1 MKLKNID
8 EIKEDGLT
16 VFMPSGIQ
24 ATLFNEGE
32 NILVKYYNLH
42 EDRYSV
48 EDFKE
53 LISEGIEVFNDMP
66 NNFPQIIESQEDVN
80 LLNKLAQKGY
90 IRESLVEDLKKNIHE
105 ELSIGTVFSDING
118 EVHTVD
124 DIKYDGDIVIY
135 LCDTDNDGV
144 STEIADSR
152 VAEILQDGEYDSE
165 NYEETIWTTE
175 YCIYLKDGTEEWFE
189 NKDSADAYFE
199 EHKDEVDDYFSKEY
213 DQYGNEGDV
222 IIIYRASD
230 LNESEESD
238 EQEDNETKIEIEIKD
253 DKVEIE
259 GEIDGKEFEVEQPLE
274 TPAETEEE
282 EEEEEEEEKTN
293 DEEKPEL
300 SSFEAELA
308 DIQDGLIE
316 SVDELEKVE
325 LNLEDFSDEVA
336 NALKGMVQKSNKGLI
351 ITPDSFQNGVAGMN
365 DDIMVKFYTEL
376 GLGNFEFMLNNKE
389 YIIQLNGNTNLKE
402 EYIKVE
408 RIDGVLCASLI
419 DSDDEVIDSMT
430 IGDDDEEL
438 SDDEIREYVRDYFDG
453 DNDEYM
459 YMNVERLDEADENGE
474 NTIESFFGL
483 KETDFGSKSD
493 LIKHIQEHTDYDVI
507 SSDNLTLN
515 IKDRTNPNAE
525 EIIINL
531 KHEMKE
537 WYQDD
542 NFASQKGTYGCSLLK
557 DKYNT
562 IEELVN
568 AVEEKT
574 DFDVLDYDKFDM
586 NVMNRNGNDNKVEN
600 IEIISEGYEQ
610 KDCKPGDVYTAL
622 KNKKKEYLTN
632 DFKIELL
639 GILDRL
645 SKEFPDIAVRK
656 QAREWMDELG
666 LQEYYN
672 TDKIV
677 AFAKKYIKILD
688 KHVVESMNEISN
700 DTVRNASK
708 KLSNAYITSGGMDKE
723 AGDKAK
729 KFNRALIKRNETKF
743 GEKYWNNF
751 KKGEKVIYFTDN
763 EECIIE
769 KIETKEPYP
778 IITAKTD
785 NRYINGFGWE
795 FTPVIVNESLNEG
808 MWESPFTVEN
818 AKKLAELLK
827 TPVTFDELK
836 EPHTT
841 EIAKA
846 YDEVLG
852 DDKLWDEINSMA
864 KEFPNDDARKCIADN
879 LKVWMIN
886 KDNFDKDAYTQE
898 GEQIIRAAIRDNLNE
913 SENPDY
919 IVCKGQE
926 ISLDDN
932 DYEWLDNDT
941 FLFIIPAD
949 KKLIDEDG
957 DEYYI
962 SCEWHEDEQ
971 KFIFEARY
979 DDDFINLDKQ
989 NSYLTMNDKEL
1000 IMAKMKKI
1008 ISKINIKENLNETSN
1023 GIENIA
1029 DALMQG
1035 AKKGFEPIEYGNWI
1049 CTTSLDDKWE
1059 SFSPVMKDYL
1069 LKEISYQVNTGDLEF
1084 EDLEISID
1092 GDDCDKAMLDE
1103 DDIKALGMFD
1113 DEEIEEMINAEFKP
1127 LTFLISYNIEFDNK
1141 INEDLNMKKA
1151 TKKALKKS
1159 KLKEEYG
1166 EYQGI
1171 LDEVASDIERYNNSN
1186 DGSFEAEGFSYEWG
1200 PLTINGETW
1209 EELGLENEQAKE
1221 WIRHEIAMPVKDG
1234 HDYYR
1239 DLDCILVLGESELKD
1254 YYLDEECAAKEEF
1267 IADMV
1272 KLGCDEETLRD
1283 AIEYIKKNGDKDRS
1297 DCKEVEWWIDYDINL
1312 VEVENEDDEDEEDEE
1327 DDLPEEEVE
1336 EFCVVLK
1343 DGREEWFDGQDTA
1356 DNYFEDHKADVRQ
1369 YYRKVYKVKGGDV
1382 VEDSSS
1388 DEVIYQD
1395 LDEQFKVK
1403 DKKKKKKK
1411 IDDNLDKKVGNM
1423 KKLTEDAY
1431 KVYNTIENR
1440 ECGTFNSWNDVE
1452 NFLNQE
1458 WGSYSADKAKENP
1471 NFGSEEDKANFFGNY
1486 SMDVVQLPVA
1496 VEPETNCDICD
1507 CEPDTCG
1514 GCADIEVPDDAEVIE
1529 IPAEVAAENPV
1540 EIDVEVAP
1548 LDLDAFINTLVDEP
1562 EVEEP
1567 QTDDTEETCA
1577 DCGCNPCEC
1586 TTVIASDIIEE
1597 SKKPLKEDEGID
1609 AFDDEDKEYE
1619 FRTVRKNAMANPN
1632 AYEGRYTQS
1641 DIRVARKAYADD
1653 IEAAK
1658 AQEQAK
1664 NDLAKTEEF
1673 KDNMGML
1680 TDINDTDFPDALK
1693 QAVDTKEDGS
1703 LYRISD
1709 IAKELEEL
1717 KASFKQE
1724 IESIKQDIK
1733 TTLTDIKQDI
1743 KSDVKDIQT
1752 DVTSKLDNTNSKI
1765 ADLTSEE
1772 GLDDEEL
1779 DLENEAPVDT
1789 EEELDL
1795 ENEPAEEE
1803 TTEETDEDEL
1813 TEAEKRAFVQNYV
1826 KQNGAIYEQI
1836 KNVIRSSKLEGKKMS
1851 VPTIAEKLREDYGLD
1866 TRAGVVYDNV
1876 SMICE
1881 YTPVSKYIIDPDTEK
1896 ALMKTQS
1903 LGLANRFIKSG
1914 LQDVWANNKQQ
1925 ENLSNLD
1932 TVLSSKAENLDQAKK
1947 AIDKFAN
1954 QDGNAEKIKKAIELT
1969 TDNDQEKEQALD
1981 YAIDKIDESYSTD
1994 SVMSKLLNA
2003 RGTLGNIT
2011 AVQGIGFKSIPKK

>member
-1 MKLKNID
+1 
-8 EIKEDGLT
+8 
-16 VFMPSGIQ
+16 
-24 ATLFNEGE
+24 
-32 NILVKYYNLH
+32 
-42 EDRYSV
+42 
-48 EDFKE
+48 
-53 LISEGIEVFNDMP
+53 
-66 NNFPQIIESQEDVN
+66 
-80 LLNKLAQKGY
+80 
-90 IRESLVEDLKKNIHE
+90 
-105 ELSIGTVFSDING
+105 
-118 EVHTVD
+118 
-124 DIKYDGDIVIY
+124 
-135 LCDTDNDGV
+135 
-144 STEIADSR
+144 
-152 VAEILQDGEYDSE
+152 
-165 NYEETIWTTE
+165 
-175 YCIYLKDGTEEWFE
+175 
-189 NKDSADAYFE
+189 
-199 EHKDEVDDYFSKEY
+199 
-213 DQYGNEGDV
+213 
-222 IIIYRASD
+222 
-230 LNESEESD
+230 
-238 EQEDNETKIEIEIKD
+238 
-253 DKVEIE
+253 
-259 GEIDGKEFEVEQPLE
+259 
-274 TPAETEEE
+274 
-282 EEEEEEEEKTN
+282 
-293 DEEKPEL
+293 
-300 SSFEAELA
+300 
-308 DIQDGLIE
+308 
-316 SVDELEKVE
+316 
-325 LNLEDFSDEVA
+325 
-336 NALKGMVQKSNKGLI
+336 
-351 ITPDSFQNGVAGMN
+351 
-365 DDIMVKFYTEL
+365 
-376 GLGNFEFMLNNKE
+376 
-389 YIIQLNGNTNLKE
+389 
-402 EYIKVE
+402 
-408 RIDGVLCASLI
+408 
-419 DSDDEVIDSMT
+419 
-430 IGDDDEEL
+430 
-438 SDDEIREYVRDYFDG
+438 
-453 DNDEYM
+453 
-459 YMNVERLDEADENGE
+459 
-474 NTIESFFGL
+474 
-483 KETDFGSKSD
+483 
-493 LIKHIQEHTDYDVI
+493 
-507 SSDNLTLN
+507 
-515 IKDRTNPNAE
+515 
-525 EIIINL
+525 
-531 KHEMKE
+531 
-537 WYQDD
+537 
-542 NFASQKGTYGCSLLK
+542 
-557 DKYNT
+557 
-562 IEELVN
+562 
-568 AVEEKT
+568 
-574 DFDVLDYDKFDM
+574 
-586 NVMNRNGNDNKVEN
+586 
-600 IEIISEGYEQ
+600 
-610 KDCKPGDVYTAL
+610 
-622 KNKKKEYLTN
+622 
-632 DFKIELL
+632 
-639 GILDRL
+639 
-645 SKEFPDIAVRK
+645 
-656 QAREWMDELG
+656 
-666 LQEYYN
+666 
-672 TDKIV
+672 
-677 AFAKKYIKILD
+677 
-688 KHVVESMNEISN
+688 
-700 DTVRNASK
+700 
-708 KLSNAYITSGGMDKE
+708 
-723 AGDKAK
+723 
-729 KFNRALIKRNETKF
+729 
-743 GEKYWNNF
+743 
-751 KKGEKVIYFTDN
+751 
-763 EECIIE
+763 
-769 KIETKEPYP
+769 
-778 IITAKTD
+778 
-785 NRYINGFGWE
+785 
-795 FTPVIVNESLNEG
+795 
-808 MWESPFTVEN
+808 
-818 AKKLAELLK
+818 
-827 TPVTFDELK
+827 
-836 EPHTT
+836 
-841 EIAKA
+841 
-846 YDEVLG
+846 
-852 DDKLWDEINSMA
+852 MA

-932 DYEWLDNDT
+932 NYEWLDNDT

-949 KKLIDEDG
+949 KKLIDEDE

-1008 ISKINIKENLNETSN
+1008 ISKTNIKENLNEASN

-1103 DDIKALGMFD
+1103 NDIKALGMFD

-1151 TKKALKKS
+1151 TKKALKESVEIKS
-1159 KLKEEYG
+1159 
-1166 EYQGI
+1166 
-1171 LDEVASDIERYNNSN
+1171 
-1186 DGSFEAEGFSYEWG
+1186 
-1200 PLTINGETW
+1200 ET
-1209 EELGLENEQAKE
+1209 
-1221 WIRHEIAMPVKDG
+1221 
-1234 HDYYR
+1234 
-1239 DLDCILVLGESELKD
+1239 SE
-1254 YYLDEECAAKEEF
+1254 
-1267 IADMV
+1267 
-1272 KLGCDEETLRD
+1272 
-1283 AIEYIKKNGDKDRS
+1283 
-1297 DCKEVEWWIDYDINL
+1297 
-1312 VEVENEDDEDEEDEE
+1312 
-1327 DDLPEEEVE
+1327 
-1336 EFCVVLK
+1336 
-1343 DGREEWFDGQDTA
+1343 
-1356 DNYFEDHKADVRQ
+1356 
-1369 YYRKVYKVKGGDV
+1369 V
-1382 VEDSSS
+1382 VESTT
-1388 DEVIYQD
+1388 
-1395 LDEQFKVK
+1395 DEQFKVK

-1529 IPAEVAAENPV
+1529 IPAEVAAKEPV

-1619 FRTVRKNAMANPN
+1619 FRTVRKNALANPN

-1826 KQNGAIYEQI
+1826 KQNSAIYEQI
-1836 KNVIRSSKLEGKKMS
+1836 KNVIRTSKLEGKKMS

>member
-1 MKLKNID
+1 
-8 EIKEDGLT
+8 
-16 VFMPSGIQ
+16 
-24 ATLFNEGE
+24 
-32 NILVKYYNLH
+32 
-42 EDRYSV
+42 
-48 EDFKE
+48 
-53 LISEGIEVFNDMP
+53 
-66 NNFPQIIESQEDVN
+66 
-80 LLNKLAQKGY
+80 
-90 IRESLVEDLKKNIHE
+90 
-105 ELSIGTVFSDING
+105 
-118 EVHTVD
+118 
-124 DIKYDGDIVIY
+124 
-135 LCDTDNDGV
+135 
-144 STEIADSR
+144 
-152 VAEILQDGEYDSE
+152 
-165 NYEETIWTTE
+165 
-175 YCIYLKDGTEEWFE
+175 
-189 NKDSADAYFE
+189 
-199 EHKDEVDDYFSKEY
+199 
-213 DQYGNEGDV
+213 
-222 IIIYRASD
+222 
-230 LNESEESD
+230 
-238 EQEDNETKIEIEIKD
+238 
-253 DKVEIE
+253 
-259 GEIDGKEFEVEQPLE
+259 
-274 TPAETEEE
+274 
-282 EEEEEEEEKTN
+282 
-293 DEEKPEL
+293 
-300 SSFEAELA
+300 
-308 DIQDGLIE
+308 
-316 SVDELEKVE
+316 
-325 LNLEDFSDEVA
+325 
-336 NALKGMVQKSNKGLI
+336 
-351 ITPDSFQNGVAGMN
+351 MN
-365 DDIMVKFYTEL
+365 
-376 GLGNFEFMLNNKE
+376 
-389 YIIQLNGNTNLKE
+389 
-402 EYIKVE
+402 
-408 RIDGVLCASLI
+408 
-419 DSDDEVIDSMT
+419 
-430 IGDDDEEL
+430 
-438 SDDEIREYVRDYFDG
+438 
-453 DNDEYM
+453 
-459 YMNVERLDEADENGE
+459 EADENGE

-525 EIIINL
+525 EIAINL
-531 KHEMKE
+531 KHEMKEE

-586 NVMNRNGNDNKVEN
+586 NVMDRNGNDNKVEN
-600 IEIISEGYEQ
+600 IQIISEGYEQ

-645 SKEFPDIAVRK
+645 SKEFPDITVRK

-677 AFAKKYIKILD
+677 TFAKKYIKILD
-688 KHVVESMNEISN
+688 KHVV
-700 DTVRNASK
+700 D
-708 KLSNAYITSGGMDKE
+708 
-723 AGDKAK
+723 
-729 KFNRALIKRNETKF
+729 
-743 GEKYWNNF
+743 
-751 KKGEKVIYFTDN
+751 
-763 EECIIE
+763 
-769 KIETKEPYP
+769 
-778 IITAKTD
+778 
-785 NRYINGFGWE
+785 
-795 FTPVIVNESLNEG
+795 ESLNEG
-808 MWESPFTVEN
+808 MWNSPFTVEN

-827 TPVTFDELK
+827 TPVTFVELK

-864 KEFPNDDARKCIADN
+864 KEFPNDDARKCIADI

-1008 ISKINIKENLNETSN
+1008 ISKTNIKENLNEASN

-1103 DDIKALGMFD
+1103 NDIKALGMFD

-1166 EYQGI
+1166 EYQEQ
-1171 LDEVASDIERYNNSN
+1171 LDEVADDLENGIVSGTTEIEGQEYSWN
-1186 DGSFEAEGFSYEWG
+1186 
-1200 PLTINGETW
+1200 LTINGSDFR
-1209 EELGLENEQAKE
+1209 ELDIKNSQIEE
-1221 WIRHEIAMPVKDG
+1221 WIRHEIALPVKDG
-1234 HDYYR
+1234 HDYYNG
-1239 DLDCILVLGESELKD
+1239 LDTIFVIGESELET
-1254 YYLDEECAAKEEF
+1254 YYLDTEKTAESV
-1267 IADMV
+1267 IADLV

-1312 VEVENEDDEDEEDEE
+1312 VEVENEDDEDEE

-1507 CEPDTCG
+1507 CDPDTCG

-1529 IPAEVAAENPV
+1529 IPAEIAAKEPV

-1548 LDLDAFINTLVDEP
+1548 IDLDAFINTLVDEP

-1609 AFDDEDKEYE
+1609 AFEDEDKEYE
-1619 FRTVRKNAMANPN
+1619 FRTVRKKALANPN

-1836 KNVIRSSKLEGKKMS
+1836 KNVIRTSKLEGKKMS

-2011 AVQGIGFKSIPKK
+2011 AVQGIGFKSVPKK